1 MDPPS
6 SQLANRVTLS
16 TKVEASGKS
25 ACPRVPRACKDLYVS
40 TAVHGVL
47 ANTLRHDLADRLA
60 RCISALPARSGEKLI
75 VTEAKTYRDSRLR
88 THDTLYRDLAKV
100 GRTRNS
106 SNTKSDVERHGLRVV
121 RGRLPGPDLGTPPVV
136 TLSYVD
142 SGLGTISAFLT
153 HLAAY
158 QSLFRQLRSFRF
170 LYISPREAEFSR
182 VAERF
187 RHAVKKPLEWDVSE
201 IIRYFHVRSRFE
213 SRQYIVPVTEDF
225 EFLNEAKRRFHG
237 EWFENLFQSWDS
249 GALSEPELRREL
261 CQLQPDRTVFF
272 ETYLVGS
279 TGHILRR

>member
-1 MDPPS
+1 M
-6 SQLANRVTLS
+6 
-16 TKVEASGKS
+16 
-25 ACPRVPRACKDLYVS
+25 
-40 TAVHGVL
+40 
-47 ANTLRHDLADRLA
+47 
-60 RCISALPARSGEKLI
+60 
-75 VTEAKTYRDSRLR
+75 TEAKTYRDSRLR

-170 LYISPREAEFSR
+170 LYISPRETEFSR

-187 RHAVKKPLEWDVSE
+187 RHSVKKPLESDTSGE
-201 IIRYFHVRSRFE
+201 IIRYFQVRRRFE
-213 SRQYIVPVTEDF
+213 NRQYIVSVTEDF
-225 EFLNEAKRRFHG
+225 EYLNEAKRRFHG
-237 EWFENLFQSWDS
+237 ERFENLYQAWDS
-249 GALSEPELRREL
+249 GALSGHDLQHEL
-261 CQLQPDRTVFF
+261 CQMQPDRAVFF
-272 ETYLVGS
+272 ETYLVGQHRS
-279 TGHILRR
+279 HLAEMKREQVNVAWITLRFIAPSPVR